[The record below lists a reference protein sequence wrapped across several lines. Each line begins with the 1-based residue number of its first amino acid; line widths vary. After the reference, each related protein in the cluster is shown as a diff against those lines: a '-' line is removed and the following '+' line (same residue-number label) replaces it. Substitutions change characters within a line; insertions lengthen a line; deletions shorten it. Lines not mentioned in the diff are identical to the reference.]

1 MCMLSRVCYFLR
13 ECSNYMYLFLIHSSY
28 SIFRQLHL
36 KQNITRLKPYLS
48 SVFNARNWNVFCLP
62 LYVTSKIIYL
72 YTIRNR
78 YAAQKHFNWRKKR
91 DLVATSDS
99 KPRVFSVL
107 MTSIAALLHYHQFQM
122 LLKTKRKRIN

>member
-1 MCMLSRVCYFLR
+1 MQETEMHFVF
-13 ECSNYMYLFLIHSSY
+13 HSM
-28 SIFRQLHL
+28 L
-36 KQNITRLKPYLS
+36 KQLLRLYTYILFVIVMRLKNIL
-48 SVFNARNWNVFCLP
+48 
-62 LYVTSKIIYL
+62 TDG
-72 YTIRNR
+72 
-78 YAAQKHFNWRKKR
+78 KKR